1 MQAISTRLST
11 PLTVAVGLATLLWPG
26 FQARS
31 QQQAA
36 SDTTADIE
44 ALDSEPIDAPPPDV
58 TQLPTDPN
66 MVLDLVDKY
75 PELAAEF
82 MPLLMPGGPGRPQEW
97 SCLGC
102 HDQQV
107 ERAAWMASVH
117 KARSVSCLHCHPEAV
132 DVPHTEPVDGV
143 HCGKC
148 HRESNAIVADAET
161 SAHGP
166 HGPGAANGCGGC
178 HDPHVMGEAGAD
190 AAALTEAGCIEC
202 HDKTEN
208 LAEAHSEFLCAS
220 DLHLAKVGCQHCHI
234 SGNDSEAVHNVKFGE
249 AARLACT
256 DCHGADSVLALAS
269 ALDGEEEEA
278 RSDASAGI
286 LGVNN
291 NELIRETG
299 YLIGANR
306 ILGLDILMI
315 LLVLGACCF
324 PVFHGGLRI
333 LFRRAQ

>member
-1 MQAISTRLST
+1 MQAISTRLWT
-11 PLTVAVGLATLLWPG
+11 PFMVAVGLAMLLWPG
-26 FQARS
+26 SRARS
-31 QQQAA
+31 QQE
-36 SDTTADIE
+36 T
-44 ALDSEPIDAPPPDV
+44 PPDAA
-58 TQLPTDPN
+58 QLPTDPD
-66 MVLDLVDKY
+66 MVLDLVDKH

-82 MPLLMPGGPGRPQEW
+82 MPLLMPGGPERPAEW

-102 HDQQV
+102 HDEQV
-107 ERAAWMASVH
+107 ERAAWMTSVH
-117 KARSVSCLHCHPEAV
+117 EARSVSCLHCHPEAV
-132 DVPHTEPVDGV
+132 DVPHAEAVDGV

-148 HRESNAIVADAET
+148 HRETNAIVADAET

-166 HGPGAANGCGGC
+166 NGPGAAAGCGGC

-190 AAALTEAGCIEC
+190 AAAMVTSGCVEC
-202 HDKTEN
+202 HDKDED
-208 LAEAHSEFLCAS
+208 LAQKHSEFLAAS
-220 DLHLAKVGCQHCHI
+220 DLHLAKVGCQYCHI
-234 SGNDSEAVHNVKFGE
+234 DGNDSAAVHNVKFGE
-249 AARLACT
+249 AADIGCT
-256 DCHGADSVLALAS
+256 DCHGADSVLAVAD
-269 ALDGEEEEA
+269 ALDDEEA
-278 RSDASAGI
+278 AGI
-286 LGVNN
+286 LEVDN